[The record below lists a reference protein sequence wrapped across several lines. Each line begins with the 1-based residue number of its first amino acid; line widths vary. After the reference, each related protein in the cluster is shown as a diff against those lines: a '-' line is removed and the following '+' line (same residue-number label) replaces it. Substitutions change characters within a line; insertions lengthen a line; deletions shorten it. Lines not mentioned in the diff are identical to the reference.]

1 MKLVIRLGDPTSHG
15 GTVVS
20 ATSHLEMFGKQV
32 ARLGDKVTCPIPGH
46 GVCTIAEGDPLW
58 SIDGIPVALEGHKTT
73 CGASLISTLP
83 NVQRSYEGMGRAS
96 TGGGMASGVAA
107 GASTATSIAA
117 SEAADPSQASEYDE
131 QAHLN
136 VAGNTVLAGLPYYI
150 ETSDGRKFTGRAD
163 ERGLLPRIDTPDEE
177 EYIVYWGDEALARME
192 EGR

>member
-1 MKLVIRLGDPTSHG
+1 MKLVIRLGDPTTHG

-58 SIDGIPVALEGHKTT
+58 SIDGMPVALEGHKTS

-83 NVQRSYEGMGRAS
+83 NVQRTYEGMGRAS
-96 TGGGMASGVAA
+96 NGTGIARGLAAVATTA
-107 GASTATSIAA
+107 GATAA
-117 SEAADPSQASEYDE
+117 SDAADPWQASEYDE

-136 VAGNTVLAGLPYYI
+136 VAGNTVLAGLPYCI
-150 ETSDGRKFTGRAD
+150 ETSDGRKFSGRAD
-163 ERGLLPRIDTPDEE
+163 ERGLLPRIETPDED

-192 EGR
+192 EDR

>member
-1 MKLVIRLGDPTSHG
+1 MKLVIRLGDPTTHG

-20 ATSHLEMFGKQV
+20 ATSHLEMFGKHV

-83 NVQRSYEGMGRAS
+83 NVQRSYEGMGVAS
-96 TGGGMASGVAA
+96 VGGGLAGAAAAVASAA
-107 GASTATSIAA
+107 GSNETSGDSST
-117 SEAADPSQASEYDE
+117 SQESEYDE

-136 VAGNTVLAGLPYYI
+136 VAGSTVLAGLPYYI
-150 ETSDGRKFTGRAD
+150 ETSDGRKFSGRAD
-163 ERGLLPRIDTPDEE
+163 ERGLLPRIDTPDED

-192 EGR
+192 EES